1 MIFKVCFLFTESFLK
16 NGNSKEDK
24 RRNGDE
30 REGRKRERQGE
41 EKMKVR
47 AGSLTSQLFSG
58 SWFYLEKKSGVVFCA
73 GM

>member
-1 MIFKVCFLFTESFLK
+1 MATLK
-16 NGNSKEDK
+16 KIKEGMEMRGK
-24 RRNGDE
+24 EE
-30 REGRKRERQGE
+30 RGKGGE